1 MGESEA
7 ELEKRIKEQES
18 KVVESGLYYDLYNK
32 HYFWIFTQYKLH
44 LQFYSLLNSILAY
57 NLNSILFTKTGLS
70 FDEISNEFSRKL
82 DNLERQNSTT
92 DHLLLDLN
100 KRYQFEHET
109 LSKKLQGIASYTALN
124 AGQRE
129 RQLFSLIQARLRG
142 IQESEFSSASL
153 SVGLSERIQPLKNDR
168 WDFFNIFLF
177 FWASKIFFFSK

>member
-1 MGESEA
+1 MTVWF
-7 ELEKRIKEQES
+7 S
-18 KVVESGLYYDLYNK
+18 KDYYNK
-32 HYFWIFTQYKLH
+32 NVTFL
-44 LQFYSLLNSILAY
+44 YS
-57 NLNSILFTKTGLS
+57 GLS
-70 FDEISNEFSRKL
+70 FDEISSEFSKKL
-82 DNLERQNSTT
+82 DNLETQNSTT

-109 LSKKLQGIASYTALN
+109 LSKKLQGIASYTALS

-168 WDFFNIFLF
+168 WDNISIIK
-177 FWASKIFFFSK
+177 WTVKCENTWTQ